1 MGELRSVPDLLAR
14 SDRSFART
22 QHRLRTIKFWILG
35 LFGCLYVGSLVFYAV
50 SFVAVWHEGDWL
62 SYWAAF
68 LGVGPLGLGFARVAL
83 SLACPAVPFRPPP
96 QVRQPTRAA
105 CTTRPPPAR

>member
-1 MGELRSVPDLLAR
+1 MSELRSVPDLLAR

-68 LGVGPLGLGFARVAL
+68 LGVGPLGTGFARVAL
-83 SLACPAVPFRPPP
+83 WRGGRAGLFSPLP
-96 QVRQPTRAA
+96 QVRPRSRECDGTI
-105 CTTRPPPAR
+105 PPV